1 MNKKEGYILIILMVA
16 VFIMAIGFLLA
27 TPIWKTQI
35 QREKEEEL
43 IFRGKQYVEAVRL
56 FQIKYP
62 GSFAKTFEELLE
74 ERCLRKM
81 YKDPM
86 TENGEW
92 NIILPY
98 GGASRRQEE
107 ATQKILV
114 VPQSAL
120 ASVDNPRIIGVVSSS
135 PDKSIKIYF
144 DQETYDKWL
153 FYYGFDPEKMPEII
167 YYGETEKR

>member
-1 MNKKEGYILIILMVA
+1 MNRKEGYILIILMVA
-16 VFIMAIGFLLA
+16 VFIMAIGFLIA
-27 TPIWKTQI
+27 TPIWKTQL

-62 GSFAKTFEELLE
+62 GGFPKSFEELLE
-74 ERCLRKM
+74 EKCLRKM
-81 YKDPM
+81 FKDPM
-86 TENGEW
+86 TEHGEW

-98 GGASRRQEE
+98 GGASGRQEG

-114 VPQSAL
+114 APQSAL
-120 ASVDNPRIIGVVSSS
+120 SSVDNPRIIGVVSSS
-135 PDKSIKIYF
+135 TEKSIRIYF

-153 FYYGFDPEKMPEII
+153 FYYGFDPEKMPEIV

>member
-27 TPIWKTQI
+27 APIWKTQI

-98 GGASRRQEE
+98 GGASRRREG
-107 ATQKILV
+107 ATQRILV

-120 ASVDNPRIIGVVSSS
+120 GSVDNPRIIGVVSSS